1 MRNFRAVLFDWRGT
15 LALTMSGPQWIQEGF
30 CRLHLV
36 SALLGWP
43 PFACRPYVCHQTGA
57 NARVRRPVGVPLPP
71 KVRKRPPAKAGVAG
85 PDAAAL
91 SPDDAT

>member
-36 SALLGWP
+36 SAAIR
-43 PFACRPYVCHQTGA
+43 ACRPYVCHQTGA

-85 PDAAAL
+85 PNAAAL
-91 SPDDAT
+91 SPDDAA